1 MIKKKKIIKFFKNFF
16 SISEKNVSTLSAEE
30 FINWWSDY
38 QKKNI
43 DNDLKI
49 MINDLVKNENFK
61 NYSPYWNQLAQS
73 HIKILTEEGF
83 ENFKQT
89 IEKLHYWGEISA
101 ASMLIDPIKNNEVKI
116 EYDKKEL
123 DKKHDFCSLEESK
136 NINKTNLIL
145 INYLIENNLGKYL
158 EKIQEFQFGNPITFN
173 YQNKKYSFSLF
184 NSILE
189 IDVLNNLIDL
199 TKYKSFLEIGAGSGR
214 LCSAFLQ
221 INQNLKYTIVDIP
234 PALYIAQSNIKN
246 NFKNKKIFIYKNFKN
261 FEEIKK
267 EFISSD
273 IRFLLPEQL
282 KLIPDKFFDLGIAID
297 CLHELNKKQVDQYF
311 NFFNKLTE
319 FFYFKCQN
327 NQWAIFEKEK
337 AYNYDNYP
345 VRKNWDKIIHEKC
358 YIPNGYFHALYQ
370 IK

>member
-1 MIKKKKIIKFFKNFF
+1 MKILKKLLRRFKKPKISVPITDSKSFLHWWDLYKSEQKLDPVLILMVDDLISTPNFH
-16 SISEKNVSTLSAEE
+16 K
-30 FINWWSDY
+30 
-38 QKKNI
+38 
-43 DNDLKI
+43 
-49 MINDLVKNENFK
+49 
-61 NYSPYWNQLAQS
+61 YSNYWNYLAIS
-73 HIKILTEEGF
+73 HIKLINEKGI

-89 IEKLHYWGEISA
+89 IERHHYWGEG
-101 ASMLIDPIKNNEVKI
+101 SMEFKLLDPIINNNI
-116 EYDKKEL
+116 SISYDKKEL
-123 DKKHDFCSLEESK
+123 NKKHDLCSEVESK
-136 NINKTNLIL
+136 EFNKSNLIL

-158 EKIQEFQFGNPITFN
+158 EKIQEFPFGNPITFN
-173 YQNKKYSFSLF
+173 FQNKKYSFPLL

-189 IDVLNNLIDL
+189 IDILNNSIDL
-199 TKYKSFLEIGAGSGR
+199 IKYKSLLEIGAGSGR
-214 LCSAFLQ
+214 LCSAFMQ

-246 NFKNKKIFIYKNFKN
+246 NFKTKKIFTYRNFKN
-261 FEEIKK
+261 FEQIKK

-273 IRFLLPEQL
+273 IRFLSPEQL

-297 CLHELNKKQVDQYF
+297 CLHELNKKQVEQYF
-311 NFFNKLTE
+311 NNFNRLTK

-345 VRKNWDKIIHEKC
+345 VKKNWDKIIHEKC
-358 YIPNGYFHALYQ
+358 YIPNGYFHALYE

>member
-1 MIKKKKIIKFFKNFF
+1 MKILKKILKKFKKPKISVPTIDSKSFLHWWVSYKREQKLDPVLILMIDDFISTPNFH
-16 SISEKNVSTLSAEE
+16 
-30 FINWWSDY
+30 
-38 QKKNI
+38 
-43 DNDLKI
+43 
-49 MINDLVKNENFK
+49 
-61 NYSPYWNQLAQS
+61 NYSNYWNYLAIS
-73 HIKILTEEGF
+73 HIKLINEKGI

-89 IEKLHYWGEISA
+89 IERYHYWGEG
-101 ASMLIDPIKNNEVKI
+101 SMEFKLLDPIINNNI
-116 EYDKKEL
+116 SISYDKKEL
-123 DKKHDFCSLEESK
+123 NKKHDFCSEVDSK
-136 NINKTNLIL
+136 EFNKSNLIL
-145 INYLIENNLGKYL
+145 INYLIENDLGKYL

-311 NFFNKLTE
+311 NFFNKLTK

-337 AYNYDNYP
+337 AYNFDNYP
-345 VRKNWDKIIHEKC
+345 VKNNWDKIIHEKC